1 MDSTRLT
8 GIGVTLLG
16 VSALSSAATSFVS
29 STESY
34 SLVMLVGMGIPGLC
48 LTGAGIGILLGKVE
62 TTTSGTTSRRKT
74 AIITAIAVVAFAAGA
89 LLALT

>member
-1 MDSTRLT
+1 MDSARLT

-29 STESY
+29 STGSY
-34 SLVMLVGMGIPGLC
+34 SLIMLVGMGIPGLC
-48 LTGAGIGILLGKVE
+48 LTGAGIGILLGKIE
-62 TTTSGTTSRRKT
+62 TTTPETTSRRKT
-74 AIITAIAVVAFAAGA
+74 AIITTIAIIAFAAGA